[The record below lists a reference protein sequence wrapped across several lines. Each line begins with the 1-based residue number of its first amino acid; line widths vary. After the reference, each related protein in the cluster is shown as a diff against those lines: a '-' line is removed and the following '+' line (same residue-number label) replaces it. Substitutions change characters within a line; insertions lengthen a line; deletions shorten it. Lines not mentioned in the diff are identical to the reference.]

1 MTDHNMRELSQRR
14 HASGFSLIEI
24 MVGLVIGMVAIV
36 IMLQMLSNADA
47 NKRNT
52 AGGNDAQM
60 NTAIALY
67 NLERE
72 IRMAGYG
79 LSDSNILGCTLSYTP
94 KDESTAIT
102 LSAIAPVII
111 NPPTSQVPAG
121 DANTDTLLVMYGSS
135 PNAAEGSAL
144 TATSS
149 TTAYTVTSPTS
160 FVADT
165 VTGDR
170 VIAAPLTRPTP
181 PSCALTLAK
190 VTANSATNGTGGSTL
205 TVSNGKGSLST
216 GSVVYNL
223 GAEPA
228 IRAYAIRK
236 GILTMCD
243 YTEKNCGNSAYATAP
258 DPTVWVPV
266 ASNIVGLRAQY
277 GRDTSTGATMGGTI
291 SQWDQSNPLL
301 ETDTGANAASPPI
314 HCARARILAVRM
326 ALVGRSA
333 AYDKRLEADGG
344 LGNPTWSGS
353 TAVTSGTP
361 TNPTALTLDLS
372 NSLGANNNSWKGYR
386 YKALETTIPLRN
398 MVWRGGDDT
407 C

>member
-1 MTDHNMRELSQRR
+1 MREHPASL
-14 HASGFSLIEI
+14 HESGFSLIEI
-24 MVGLVIGMVAIV
+24 MVGLVIGMLAIV

-79 LSDSNILGCTLSYTP
+79 LSDANLLGCTLTYTP
-94 KDESTAIT
+94 NGESAAVT
-102 LSAIAPVII
+102 LSAIAPVTV

-135 PNAAEGSAL
+135 ASTAEGAAITS
-144 TATSS
+144 TSS
-149 TTAYTVTSPTS
+149 STAYTVTNPSS
-160 FVADT
+160 FVLN
-165 VTGDR
+165 DR
-170 VIAAPLTRPTP
+170 LIAETLTRPTP
-181 PSCALTLAK
+181 PNCALSLAK
-190 VTANSATNGTGGSTL
+190 VTGMAGANL
-205 TVSNGKGSLST
+205 TVSNGTANLPV

-223 GAEPA
+223 GREPV

-243 YTEKNCGNSAYATAP
+243 YTEKNCGSGTYATTP
-258 DPTVWVPV
+258 DSSVWVPV

-277 GRDTSTGATMGGTI
+277 GRDTSTGASMTGLIT
-291 SQWDQSNPLL
+291 QWDQTNPPL
-301 ETDTGANAASPPI
+301 ETDSGAATVTPAI
-314 HCARARILAVRM
+314 HCARARALAVRM
-326 ALVGRSA
+326 VLVGRSA
-333 AYDKRLEADGG
+333 AYDKKLEAGGG
-344 LGNPTWSGS
+344 LGNPSWSGT
-353 TAVTSGTP
+353 TAVTTGSP
-361 TNPTALTLDLS
+361 LNPTALTIDLS
-372 NSLGANNNSWKGYR
+372 QSLDGSTNGWKGYR

-398 MVWRGGDDT
+398 MIWRGGEQT

>member
-1 MTDHNMRELSQRR
+1 MTDHTMRELSKRR
-14 HASGFSLIEI
+14 YASGFSLVEI
-24 MVGLVIGMVAIV
+24 MVGLVIGMVATI
-36 IMLQMLSNADA
+36 IMMQMLSNADA

-52 AGGNDAQM
+52 SGGNDAQM

-94 KDESTAIT
+94 KDESTAVT

-149 TTAYTVTSPTS
+149 ATAYTVASPTS
-160 FVADT
+160 FVADPD
-165 VTGDR
+165 TGDR

-181 PSCALTLAK
+181 PNCALTMAK

-205 TVSNGKGSLST
+205 TVSNGKGSLAT

-223 GAEPA
+223 GAEPV
-228 IRAYAIRK
+228 IRAYAVRK
-236 GILTMCD
+236 GVLTMCD

-258 DPTVWVPV
+258 DATVWVPV

-277 GRDTSTGATMGGTI
+277 GRDTSTGTSMGGAI
-291 SQWDQSNPLL
+291 SQWDQTNPLL
-301 ETDTGANAASPPI
+301 ETDTGANAASPAI

-333 AYDKRLEADGG
+333 AYDKKLEADGG
-344 LGNPTWSGS
+344 LGNPTWSGT

-361 TNPTALTLDLS
+361 TSPTALTIDLS
-372 NSLGANNNSWKGYR
+372 NSLGANNNSWMGYR

-398 MVWRGGDDT
+398 MVWRGGDDA

>member
-1 MTDHNMRELSQRR
+1 MTDHTMRELSHRR

-24 MVGLVIGMVAIV
+24 MVGLVIGMLAIV

-47 NKRNT
+47 SKRKT
-52 AGGNDAQM
+52 SGGNDAQM

-79 LSDSNILGCTLSYTP
+79 LSDSNILGCTLTYTP
-94 KDESTAIT
+94 SGESAAVTI
-102 LSAIAPVII
+102 SAIAPATI

-135 PNAAEGSAL
+135 PRAAEGSAL
-144 TATSS
+144 TSTSS
-149 TTAYTVTSPTS
+149 STAYTVTNPSS
-160 FVADT
+160 FVADPSN
-165 VTGDR
+165 GDQ
-170 VIAAPLTRPTP
+170 VIAEPLTRPTP
-181 PSCALTLAK
+181 PNCALKLVK
-190 VTANSATNGTGGSTL
+190 VTAKSGANLTIANGTA
-205 TVSNGKGSLST
+205 SLAV

-223 GAEPA
+223 GPEPV

-236 GILTMCD
+236 GVLTMCD
-243 YTEKNCGNSAYATAP
+243 YTQKNCGNSSYATTP
-258 DPTVWVPV
+258 DASIWVPV

-277 GRDTSTGATMGGTI
+277 GRDASTGTPMAGTI
-291 SQWDQSNPLL
+291 TQWDQANPAL
-301 ETDTGANAASPPI
+301 ETDTGAGTASPPI
-314 HCARARILAVRM
+314 HCARARVLAVRM

-333 AYDKRLEADGG
+333 AYDKNLEADGG
-344 LGNPTWSGS
+344 LGNPTWSGT

-361 TNPTALTLDLS
+361 TNPTALTIDLS
-372 NSLGANNNSWKGYR
+372 SSMGANNNSWKGYR

-398 MVWRGGDDT
+398 MVWRGGDET